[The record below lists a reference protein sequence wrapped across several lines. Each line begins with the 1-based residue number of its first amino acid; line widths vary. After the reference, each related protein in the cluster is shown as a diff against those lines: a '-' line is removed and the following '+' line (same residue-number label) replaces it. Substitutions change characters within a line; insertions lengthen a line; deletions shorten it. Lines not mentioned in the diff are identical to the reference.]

1 MTKFMI
7 GGELQKITRGWEN
20 SPRPLKALS
29 PQVWIPPLVK
39 IIFKCLDRLP
49 VGDTHEPRFSHL

>member
-1 MTKFMI
+1 MI

-29 PQVWIPPLVK
+29 PQVWIPPLVQ

>member
-1 MTKFMI
+1 MI

-29 PQVWIPPLVK
+29 PQVWIPPLVQ
-39 IIFKCLDRLP
+39 IIFKWLDRLP
-49 VGDTHEPRFSHL
+49 VGDTHEPKFSHL